1 MSEALSESPGILGS
15 EAAGR
20 SLHAA
25 AEAPEP
31 PEQADDAVLMAAAG
45 DGCRRSFGVLVDRYK
60 DPLVAYLA
68 RLTGSPERAED
79 LAQET
84 FLRLYQHA
92 GRYDERGRLQGLLYS
107 IATNLLRS
115 EERRR
120 RRWRTLLPF
129 LAPATTSNGFHLDE
143 PTGERRVLQREIR
156 HQLQAAVAALP
167 LRFRVPLVL
176 FEVEEWSYADIAD
189 HLGCSTGTV
198 KSRIHRARQRLKQRL
213 EPYWTEGNAV

>member
-1 MSEALSESPGILGS
+1 VSEALSESPGILGGES
-15 EAAGR
+15 AAT

-25 AEAPEP
+25 VARPLDGAP
-31 PEQADDAVLMAAAG
+31 DAVLMAAVG

-79 LAQET
+79 LAQDT
-84 FLRLYQHA
+84 FLRLFQHA
-92 GRYDERGRLQGLLYS
+92 GRYDERGRLQGLLFS

-129 LAPATTSNGFHLDE
+129 LAPTTTSNGFHLDE
-143 PTGERRVLQREIR
+143 PSGERRVLQREVQ

-176 FEVEEWSYADIAD
+176 FEVEEWSYADIAG
-189 HLGCSTGTV
+189 HLGCSPGTV

-213 EPYWTEGNAV
+213 EPYWNEGNAV